1 MKKQKPNYLIVGLT
15 VGFLFIGV
23 VMVIFTIVPKD
34 LLFKSDKPKPTP
46 ESTLAQY
53 MSYINSKDYSS
64 MYKMLSDKSK
74 SGISLSD
81 FTARNKRIYEGI
93 EAKDLKIQ
101 TEKMEKAENSS
112 NSFKITYTTSMD
124 TLAGKL
130 SFLNDA
136 IITPGKEHEFLIQWD
151 SSLIFPQLGNKDKVA
166 VHTLKGIRGSILDRN
181 GNILAEDGTVSSV
194 GLVPQKMSNDLK
206 KDIEKIAQILNV
218 TAESIDK
225 QLNASYVK
233 SDTFVPIKLISQN
246 DTEKENALLNI
257 KGVKISNESAR
268 VYPLGESAAHLTGY
282 LQNISA
288 DEAKKLK
295 GQNYN
300 DNSVLGKAGLEKLFE
315 DRLRAYDGYEI
326 VIVDPDGKTKHSLS
340 KKEKKDGEVIHTTID
355 SQLQSKLYN
364 RMKNEKSCSVVLN
377 PKTGE
382 VLALVSTPAY
392 DPNEFILGMSPD
404 RWKVLNDDTRKPMYN
419 RYKAAFCPGSSFKPI
434 IAAIGITTGKI
445 DPQENFGHSGLSW
458 QKDSSWGSYQVTTLK
473 DYGNLANLE
482 NALINSDNIYFAKAT
497 LKIGPD
503 TLSQQ
508 LLNLG
513 FHETV
518 PFEFGL
524 TASQFGTQNSFDSEI
539 QLADSGYGQGLVLM
553 NPVHMASIYSA
564 LVNNGSMIKPYQEN
578 KENTTPSFWKT
589 QVFSKEACDIVRND
603 LIQVI
608 ESPSGTG
615 RSGRVAGIKLAGKT
629 GTAEI
634 KASKEDTKGTELG
647 WFVAFNTD
655 NSSNRQLLALTM
667 VEDVKNRG
675 GSHCAIT
682 IAKSV
687 FE

>member
-1 MKKQKPNYLIVGLT
+1 MKKQKPNYWIVGLT
-15 VGFLFIGV
+15 VGLLFLGIVTVLFI
-23 VMVIFTIVPKD
+23 MLPKN
-34 LLFKSDKPKPTP
+34 LISKKEKPTP

-53 MSYINSKDYSS
+53 MSYINSGDYSN

-74 SGISLSD
+74 ANISLSD
-81 FTARNKRIYEGI
+81 FTARNKKIYDGI
-93 EAKDLKIQ
+93 EVKDLKIQ
-101 TEKMEKAENSS
+101 TEKVEKAEKDSDS
-112 NSFKITYTTSMD
+112 IKITYTTNMG

-130 SFLNDA
+130 SFLNDT
-136 IITPGKEHEFLIQWD
+136 IITPGKNQEFLIEWN
-151 SSLIFPQLGNKDKVA
+151 SNLIFPQLDDKDRV
-166 VHTLKGIRGSILDRN
+166 VVRTLKGTRGSILDRN
-181 GNILAEDGTVSSV
+181 GNVLAEDGTVSSI
-194 GLVPQKMSNDLK
+194 GFVPKKMSNDLK
-206 KDIEKIAQILNV
+206 NDIGKVSQILNV
-218 TAESIDK
+218 PAEFINK

-233 SDTFVPIKLISQN
+233 PDTFVPIKLISQN
-246 DTEKENALLNI
+246 DTEKENALLKI

-288 DEAKKLK
+288 DEVEKLK
-295 GQNYN
+295 SQNYN

-315 DRLRAYDGYEI
+315 NRLRAYDGYEI
-326 VIVDPDGKTKHSLS
+326 AIVEPDGKTKHSLL
-340 KKEKKDGEVIHTTID
+340 KKEKKDGEAIYTTID

-364 RMKNEKSCSVVLN
+364 QMKNEKSCSVVLN

-392 DPNEFILGMSPD
+392 DPNEFILGMSSD
-404 RWKVLNDDTRKPMYN
+404 RWKALNDDTRKPMYN
-419 RYKAAFCPGSSFKPI
+419 RYKAALCPGSSFKPV

-458 QKDSSWGSYQVTTLK
+458 QRNPSWGSYQVTTLK
-473 DYGNLANLE
+473 DYGNLANME
-482 NALINSDNIYFAKAT
+482 NALINSDNIYFAKAA

-503 TLSQQ
+503 TLAQQ
-508 LLNLG
+508 LLCLG
-513 FHETV
+513 FNETV

-524 TASQFGTQNSFDSEI
+524 TASQFGTKNSFDSEI
-539 QLADSGYGQGLVLM
+539 QLADSGYGQGQILI
-553 NPVHMASIYSA
+553 NPIHMASIYSA
-564 LVNNGSMIKPYQEN
+564 FVNNGSMIKPYLEN
-578 KENTTPSFWKT
+578 KENPTPSFWKT
-589 QVFSKEACDIVRND
+589 QVFSKEACGIVRND

-608 ESPSGTG
+608 ESPNGTG

-634 KASKEDTKGTELG
+634 KESKEDTKGTELG
-647 WFVAFNTD
+647 WFVAFNAD
-655 NSSNRQLLALTM
+655 DSGKQLLALTM